1 MSNYVRYVHFKLDMP
16 YQISSKE
23 LMAYTV
29 LVFNRRTGKYFLKI
43 VKETFPS
50 SDSKTFISSIHPVV
64 FPYESDL
71 KDSVIQY
78 LIIYN
83 GQTMHSRDGKLFTN
97 AQQRDTFS
105 ISASAAKT
113 LKVESQAERNQ
124 KIDEY
129 MIRVRLKI
137 IQRKLT
143 ENEKKLLRKIFTNPK
158 YPLDLEKVTIIRN
171 RFWPTVDR
179 AMAPF
184 GDIWFPDEYY
194 QNDFTLGDK
203 RMPPNPALLV
213 HEMTHVWQHQ
223 NFPGRV
229 PINGGFCQLFS
240 TLTNNIY
247 NPYKYR
253 LDETV
258 VQSKLK
264 SDLGIVSQKEFSDYN
279 VEAQATIVQDY
290 YSRFLRNGNNLLPV
304 NDINSYNNKF
314 TQKDYEEKLKNHI
327 LK

>member
-1 MSNYVRYVHFKLDMP
+1 
-16 YQISSKE
+16 
-23 LMAYTV
+23 
-29 LVFNRRTGKYFLKI
+29 
-43 VKETFPS
+43 
-50 SDSKTFISSIHPVV
+50 
-64 FPYESDL
+64 
-71 KDSVIQY
+71 
-78 LIIYN
+78 
-83 GQTMHSRDGKLFTN
+83 
-97 AQQRDTFS
+97 
-105 ISASAAKT
+105 
-113 LKVESQAERNQ
+113 LKVESKAERNQ

-129 MIRVRLKI
+129 MIRVKLKVI
-137 IQRKLT
+137 ERKLT

-158 YPLDLEKVTIIRN
+158 YPLDLEKVTIIRD

-184 GDIWFPDEYY
+184 GDIYFPAEYY

-247 NPYKYR
+247 DPYKYR
-253 LDETV
+253 LDEKK
-258 VQSKLK
+258 VQYELDFVPGSPT
-264 SDLGIVSQKEFSDYN
+264 QKEFSDYN

-290 YSRFLRNGNNLLPV
+290 YSRFLRKGNNLLPA

>member
-83 GQTMHSRDGKLFTN
+83 GQTMHSRSGKLFTN

-105 ISASAAKT
+105 ISTSTAKT
-113 LKVESQAERNQ
+113 LKVESKAERNQ

-129 MIRVRLKI
+129 MIRVKLKVI
-137 IQRKLT
+137 ERKLT

-158 YPLDLEKVTIIRN
+158 YPLDLEKVTIIRD

-184 GDIWFPDEYY
+184 GDIYFPAEYY

-290 YSRFLRNGNNLLPV
+290 YSRFLRNGNNLLPA